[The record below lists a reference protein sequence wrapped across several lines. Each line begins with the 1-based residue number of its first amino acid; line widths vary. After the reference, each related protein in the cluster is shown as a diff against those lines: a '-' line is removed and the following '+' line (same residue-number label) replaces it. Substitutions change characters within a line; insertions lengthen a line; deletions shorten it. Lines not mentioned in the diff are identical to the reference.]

1 MPIIFL
7 SFTSKSHLRKHLISA
22 TILLFLFN
30 FQQVFASDSICK
42 LKPAERE
49 GIEKTVNIWETV
61 RKNSLYISSAKLP
74 WLILFDESCVWN
86 INPDISEFSEK
97 NMTKDKIVFNK
108 KSYDLFALKHEG
120 KISLPEKREIPAQLL
135 SFAANY
141 GNGEKAFLVSAMPS
155 IWQKAPH
162 LQEEKNIEVLVRSV
176 FVHEMTHTFHRKY
189 HVQLDG
195 IEKKLKDVE
204 NFDDDIIQNT
214 FAKNDEFRKAYEK
227 EHELLFQAV
236 SEKNLTKKRGLAK
249 AVLEAIKSRRKNFF
263 KNKNT
268 VYEEIEEI
276 FLTMEG
282 AANWA
287 AYRSAINQGLNETDA
302 LKIIRRSGKYW
313 SQDEGIGLFLLI
325 DALFPK
331 WQKKA
336 FGKSQMSVTNLLGEA
351 VK

>member
-1 MPIIFL
+1 MPVIFL
-7 SFTSKSHLRKHLISA
+7 SFISRKILISA
-22 TILLFLFN
+22 IFLFCLLS
-30 FQQVFASDSICK
+30 FQQVFASDSVCELDSAK
-42 LKPAERE
+42 RE
-49 GIEKTVNIWETV
+49 WIVKTVDVWEKV
-61 RKNSLYISSAKLP
+61 RKDSLYISSHKLP
-74 WLILFDESCVWN
+74 RLILFNESCVWN
-86 INPDISEFSEK
+86 INANSAEFATNSAA
-97 NMTKDKIVFNK
+97 KDKIVLNK
-108 KSYDLFALKHEG
+108 KSYDLFASKHEG
-120 KISLPEKREIPAQLL
+120 KIALPENGEIPAQLL
-135 SFAANY
+135 TFAATY

-155 IWQKAPH
+155 IWRNAPH
-162 LQEEKNIEVLVRSV
+162 LREEKNLEILIASV

-189 HVQLDG
+189 HAKLDV

-204 NFDDDIIQNT
+204 DFDDDIIQNS
-214 FAKNDEFRKAYEK
+214 FGKNEEFKNAYEK

-236 SEKNLTKKRGLAK
+236 GEKDLTKKRELAK
-249 AVLEAIKSRRKNFF
+249 AVFEKIKERRKQFF
-263 KNKNT
+263 TGENAI
-268 VYEEIEEI
+268 YEEIEEI

-287 AYRSAINQGLNETDA
+287 AYKSAINQGLNETDA
-302 LKIIRRSGKYW
+302 LKLIRRGGKYW